1 MKNKLGLVHVYTG
14 KGKGKT
20 SMALGLALRAVG
32 HNLSI
37 YIIQFMKSGDSGEI
51 FAINKHLPNIKLVQ
65 FGKNAIA
72 DKQLQ
77 IHEFGNPHI
86 PKDLGNYKFLS
97 DEEEK
102 EPARRALEHA
112 FNIATARTHD
122 ILILDEINYALS
134 KKLISVEEILELIK
148 TKNKNTELI
157 LTGRNAPPEIVE
169 IADYVTELNE
179 ISHPYQKN
187 IMARQGIDY

>member
-1 MKNKLGLVHVYTG
+1 M
-14 KGKGKT
+14 
-20 SMALGLALRAVG
+20 SLGLALRAVG
-32 HNLSI
+32 HNLSV

-65 FGKNAIA
+65 FGKNAIK

-77 IHEFGNPHI
+77 IHQFGKPHA

-97 DEEEK
+97 DKEEK

-112 FNIATARTHD
+112 INIGVSGAHD
-122 ILILDEINYALS
+122 ILILDEVNYALA
-134 KKLISVEEILELIK
+134 KNLISVEEVLELIK
-148 TKNKNTELI
+148 TKHKNTELI
-157 LTGRNAPPEIVE
+157 LTGRNAPQDIIE

>member
-1 MKNKLGLVHVYTG
+1 
-14 KGKGKT
+14 
-20 SMALGLALRAVG
+20 
-32 HNLSI
+32 
-37 YIIQFMKSGDSGEI
+37 MKSGPSGEI

-65 FGKNAIA
+65 FGKEAIA

-77 IHEFGNPHI
+77 IHQFGESAPSKNI
-86 PKDLGNYKFLS
+86 GKYKFLS
-97 DEEEK
+97 DKEEK

-112 FNIATARTHD
+112 FNIATAGAHD
-122 ILILDEINYALS
+122 ILILDEVNYALA
-134 KKLISVEEILELIK
+134 KELISVEEILGLIK

-157 LTGRNAPPEIVE
+157 LTGRNAPQKIIE